1 MKIKFLKS
9 KIHRAKVTDANL
21 EYEGSITIDQS
32 LMEAAGLHKYEKVH
46 VLNITNGERV
56 ETYVIVAPRGSREIC
71 INGAAAHLIRPNDR
85 VIILS
90 YCLLDQEKISDYRPT
105 IVKVNNENEI
115 IG

>member
-1 MKIKFLKS
+1 
-9 KIHRAKVTDANL
+9 
-21 EYEGSITIDQS
+21 
-32 LMEAAGLHKYEKVH
+32 MEAAGLHKYEKVH